1 MFFLMG
7 SVGAGALNFLA
18 GKPSQPSSRTGVTV
32 GSANGSAN
40 QSASAANASQNP
52 ATGSGPSPGWTPLS
66 PSVLGFLI
74 QNQGATSAGRA
85 AASQAGSL
93 SAASDGSANGF
104 RSEFSQLAGALNA
117 GNLTQAQSAYGA
129 LSQSVSAQSAPH
141 TPFGQALGQIG
152 QDLATGNVSAAQ
164 QTVST
169 LTSPAAGTASGMHHH
184 HHGARGAPDASAS
197 GANPASSSGDS
208 PTADVGT
215 TSVTSNAD
223 GSTTTTVTYAD
234 GSTVTMTAPAVT
246 NASRGST
253 SNVSNSAGL
262 APTAMTNNVME
273 TLIQMQAQHV
283 SQAASTHS

>member
-7 SVGAGALNFLA
+7 NVGAGALNFLA
-18 GKPSQPSSRTGVTV
+18 GKPSQPSSRTGVTA

-40 QSASAANASQNP
+40 QSASAGNASQNP
-52 ATGSGPSPGWTPLS
+52 ATGSGPRTPLS

-74 QNQGATSAGRA
+74 QNQGATSAGGA

-117 GNLTQAQSAYGA
+117 GNLTQAQSAYAA

-141 TPFGQALGQIG
+141 TPFAQALGQIG

-169 LTSPAAGTASGMHHH
+169 LTSPAASTASGMHHH

-215 TSVTSNAD
+215 TSVTTNAD
-223 GSTTTTVTYAD
+223 GSTTTSVSYAD
-234 GSTVTMTAPAVT
+234 GSTVTTTAPAVT

-253 SNVSNSAGL
+253 SNVSNSAGV

-283 SQAASTHS
+283 SQAASTQS